1 MSLIEVFTDYIRNRK
16 SLKDYVE
23 VRKTLNE
30 RGEFN
35 DATLIRAE
43 ENLQRLK
50 AENPEIYEKMYA
62 VLEEVFRCDNG
73 NRVEYPLTFTRQILK
88 LYDGGSTPE
97 QVYENYRQILEHY
110 FCKA

>member
-1 MSLIEVFTDYIRNRK
+1 MSLIEVFTDHIRNRK

-35 DATLIRAE
+35 DSKLIQAE

-50 AENPEIYEKMYA
+50 KENLEIYERMYDI
-62 VLEEVFRCDNG
+62 LEEVYRRDRG
-73 NRVEYPLTFTRQILK
+73 HHVEYPINFTQEVLK
-88 LYDGGSTPE
+88 MYDGSSTPE
-97 QVYENYRQILEHY
+97 QVCEGYERVLNHRYRD
-110 FCKA
+110 A